1 MLVEVCTLQENILKR
16 KLFST
21 KQKQDLA
28 DFKTHYFYNTARKNQ
43 GAIYSLQAAQSAKE
57 MLDLFT
63 QISAIA
69 VDEAD
74 VAEVCERVYENMRLE
89 VNLTAKTFEGQHI
102 QLKSWLENQSRATNK
117 KLADLKGLKKV

>member
-74 VAEVCERVYENMRLE
+74 VAEVDAR
-89 VNLTAKTFEGQHI
+89 
-102 QLKSWLENQSRATNK
+102 
-117 KLADLKGLKKV
+117 